1 MRNLIEARRAI
12 DDPALYEF
20 AEAVGAADPVVVR
33 GGGTQWDVGGSPQS
47 GAREVRAPSG
57 IVKFRPDEMT
67 VCVRAG
73 TTVADLHAALA
84 EHGQRTSLPDGSVLS
99 GSPLSTVGGAVAV
112 GRSPV
117 TRLGDG
123 HMRDAVLQLRYVAAD
138 GRLVTAGGPT
148 VKNVSGF
155 DMCRILVG
163 SLGTLGCIADAI
175 LRTRPIAEHEQWA
188 KLDGADPRAV
198 LNTARA
204 ATAVLW
210 DGTAVWVRL
219 SGHQVDV
226 ADDLA
231 RLARVTA
238 PAVEAPPP
246 ELPPFRWS
254 RRPRDLYR
262 LGSET
267 GRFVA
272 EIGVGVVHCDR
283 PDPDPQPIPDGVS
296 ALNRRVRDL
305 FDPDR
310 RFNPGRSVE
319 RL

>member
-1 MRNLIEARRAI
+1 MTARSLIEARRVIA
-12 DDPALYEF
+12 DPALHAF
-20 AEAVGAADPVVVR
+20 AAEIGRVDPISVR
-33 GGGTQWDVGGSPQS
+33 GGGTQWGLGGMPHD

-57 IVKFRPDEMT
+57 IVSFRADEMT

-84 EHGQRTSLPDGSVLS
+84 EQGQRTALPDGSALS
-99 GSPLSTVGGAVAV
+99 GSPLSTVGGAIAV

-123 HMRDAVLQLRYVAAD
+123 HIRDAVLQLRYVAAD

-155 DMCRILVG
+155 DMCRIMVG

-175 LRTRPIAEHEQWA
+175 LRTRPTAAHDHWA

-198 LNTARA
+198 LNTART

-226 ADDLA
+226 VDDLA
-231 RLARVTA
+231 RLLASS
-238 PAVEAPPP
+238 PAPPP
-246 ELPPFRWS
+246 ELPPHRWS
-254 RRPRDLYR
+254 RRPKDLYR
-262 LGSET
+262 LSNEA

-272 EIGVGVVHCDR
+272 EIGVGVVHCER
-283 PDPDPQPIPDGVS
+283 PDPDPPPIPDGVA

-305 FDPDR
+305 FDPER

>member
-1 MRNLIEARRAI
+1 MIAPRVI
-12 DDPALYEF
+12 DDEALLAF
-20 AEAVGAADPVVVR
+20 AAEIGPRDPVVVR
-33 GGGTQWDVGGSPQS
+33 GGGTQWDVGGAPNSDV
-47 GAREVRAPSG
+47 REARAPSG
-57 IVKFRPDEMT
+57 IVEHRPDEMT

-73 TTVADLHAALA
+73 TTVAELHAALA
-84 EHGQRTSLPDGSVLS
+84 EHGQRTALPDGSGPS
-99 GSPLSTVGGAVAV
+99 GSPLSTVGGAIAV

-123 HMRDAVLQLRYVAAD
+123 HIRDAVLQLHYVAAD
-138 GRLVTAGGPT
+138 GQLVTAGGPT

-163 SLGTLGCIADAI
+163 SLGTLGCIGDAI
-175 LRTRPIAEHEQWA
+175 LRTRPKPEHEQWA
-188 KLDGADPRAV
+188 AFDDIEPQLV
-198 LNTARA
+198 LNTART

-210 DGTAVWVRL
+210 DGSVVWARL
-219 SGHQVDV
+219 SGHRVDV
-226 ADDLA
+226 EDDLA
-231 RLARVTA
+231 RLPDATQ
-238 PAVEAPPP
+238 APPP

-254 RRPRDLYR
+254 RRPKDLYR
-262 LGSET
+262 LGAET

-272 EIGVGVVHCDR
+272 EIGVGVVHCER
-283 PDPDPQPIPDGVS
+283 PDPDPPPIPPGVE

-319 RL
+319 RP

>member
-1 MRNLIEARRAI
+1 MTVRSLIEARRAI
-12 DDPALYEF
+12 DDPALHEF
-20 AEAVGAADPVVVR
+20 AAAIGAVAPVVVR
-33 GGGTQWDVGGSPQS
+33 GGGTQWDVGGSSQNDP
-47 GAREVRAPSG
+47 REVRAPSG
-57 IVKFRPDEMT
+57 IVKFQPDEMT

-84 EHGQRTSLPDGSVLS
+84 EHGQRTALPDGSVLS
-99 GSPLSTVGGAVAV
+99 GSRHSTVGGAIAV

-117 TRLGDG
+117 TRLGNG
-123 HMRDAVLQLRYVAAD
+123 HVRDSVLQLRYVAAD
-138 GRLVTAGGPT
+138 GQLVTAGGPT

-155 DMCRILVG
+155 DMCRIMVG

-175 LRTRPIAEHEQWA
+175 LRTRPIPAHEQWA
-188 KLDGADPRAV
+188 KLEGADPRVV
-198 LNTARA
+198 LNTART

-210 DGTAVWVRL
+210 DGTAAWARL

-231 RLARVTA
+231 RLPESSQT
-238 PAVEAPPP
+238 PTP

-254 RRPRDLYR
+254 RRPKDLYR
-262 LGSET
+262 LGGET

-272 EIGVGVVHCDR
+272 EIGVGVVHCER
-283 PDPDPQPIPDGVS
+283 PDPDPPAVPDGVA

>member
-1 MRNLIEARRAI
+1 MTVRSLIEARRAI
-12 DDPALYEF
+12 DDPALHEF
-20 AEAVGAADPVVVR
+20 AADVGAVDPVVVR
-33 GGGTQWDVGGSPQS
+33 GGGTQWHVGGGPGSD
-47 GAREVRAPSG
+47 AREVRAPSG

-84 EHGQRTSLPDGSVLS
+84 EYGQRTALPDGSVLS
-99 GSPLSTVGGAVAV
+99 GSPLSTVGGAIAV

-138 GRLVTAGGPT
+138 GQLVTAGGPT

-155 DMCRILVG
+155 DMCRIMVG

-175 LRTRPIAEHEQWA
+175 LRTRPIAEYEQWV
-188 KLDGADPRAV
+188 KFDGADPQVV
-198 LNTARA
+198 LNTART

-210 DGTAVWVRL
+210 DGSAVWARL

-226 ADDLA
+226 SDDLA
-231 RLARVTA
+231 RL
-238 PAVEAPPP
+238 PQSSEAPPP

-254 RRPRDLYR
+254 RQPKDLYR
-262 LGSET
+262 LSGET

-272 EIGVGVVHCDR
+272 EIGVGVVHCER
-283 PDPDPQPIPDGVS
+283 PDPGPQPIPDGVA

-310 RFNPGRSVE
+310 RFNPGRSAE